1 MSVTNEVR
9 KEVDELVSR
18 LSHDEVTDLLT
29 TLRERFAREN
39 AELRSI
45 VRDHDTI
52 AIEWHIDDVF
62 SERPDLSAEQALDVL
77 QYIKD
82 NHDASIGVNWDV
94 INYVANLLYPV
105 EGV

>member
-18 LSHDEVTDLLT
+18 LSHDEVIDLLT
-29 TLRERFAREN
+29 ALRERFAREN
-39 AELRSI
+39 TELRNI

-77 QYIKD
+77 QYIKN
-82 NHDASIGVNWDV
+82 NHDANIGVNWDL